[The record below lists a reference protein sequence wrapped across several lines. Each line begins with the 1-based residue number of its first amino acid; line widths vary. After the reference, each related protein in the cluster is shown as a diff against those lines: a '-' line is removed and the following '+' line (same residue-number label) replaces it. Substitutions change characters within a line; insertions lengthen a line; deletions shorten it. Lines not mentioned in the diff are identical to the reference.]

1 MTSPDDRGPLGPK
14 LPSHHP
20 PPALEERVVAS
31 LAQRGFLSTAV
42 NREHRRHRWKVGAA
56 LAAGILLFA
65 IGALSERVRS
75 AGQTKADLRP
85 RYALLLYG
93 GSTAGN
99 ASEEALVVDEYR
111 RWARGIAER
120 GHYVAGEKLADEARE
135 VTRSDVAAT
144 TPRDSAALAGF
155 FIVSAAT
162 PAEAESIARSCPH
175 LRRGGRI
182 VVRRIEPT

>member
-1 MTSPDDRGPLGPK
+1 LGPK

-31 LAQRGFLSTAV
+31 LARRGFLSTAD

-56 LAAGILLFA
+56 LAAGIVLFA
-65 IGALSERVRS
+65 IGALSERIRS
-75 AGQTKADLRP
+75 AGQAKADLRP

-93 GSTAGN
+93 GSAAGS
-99 ASEEALVVDEYR
+99 ASEQSLVVDEYR
-111 RWARGIAER
+111 RWARGIAQR
-120 GHYVAGEKLADEARE
+120 GHYVAGEKLADWARE
-135 VTRSDVAAT
+135 LTGAGVAAT
-144 TPRDSAALAGF
+144 TPNDSAGLAGF

-175 LRRGGRI
+175 LRLGGRV